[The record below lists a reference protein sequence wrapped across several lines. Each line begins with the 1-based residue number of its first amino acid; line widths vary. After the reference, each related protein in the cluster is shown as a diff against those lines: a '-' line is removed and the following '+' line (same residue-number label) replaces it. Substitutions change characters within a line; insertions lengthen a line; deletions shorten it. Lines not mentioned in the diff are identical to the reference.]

1 MKAKTVSPEGGTPGV
16 PGPRAED
23 NLFKVPSG
31 AHPPLLSL
39 KLPIYLRVQDQ
50 MSDPDES

>member
-1 MKAKTVSPEGGTPGV
+1 MKGKTLSLAGGTPGV
-16 PGPRAED
+16 PVPWAED

-31 AHPPLLSL
+31 TYPPLSSL

-50 MSDPDES
+50 MSDLDER